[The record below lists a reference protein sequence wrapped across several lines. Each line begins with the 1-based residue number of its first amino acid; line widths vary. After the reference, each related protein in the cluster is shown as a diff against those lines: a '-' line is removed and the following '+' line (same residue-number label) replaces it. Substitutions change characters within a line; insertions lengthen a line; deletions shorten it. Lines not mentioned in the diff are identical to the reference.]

1 MKRTF
6 YFLLT
11 ALVILTSCSTPKLA
25 IPEQFSS
32 VSEKMHIK
40 GLNGWMINQ
49 KLTFGTYKTS
59 KVKRG
64 WNTKTTRQDKNS
76 DITSEERIMKLFNV
90 TNTNTTSNQKQKYQ
104 YSIEDGKQVAEVFC
118 SERMTSEELQVFTNN
133 RWLGDFSQTKNYQY
147 SFTAAILPMSVKEEP
162 WQLVVYNN
170 YDKKKDTARKWFDL
184 PYVEEE
190 GMATNG
196 KDTIQIKPLRVKNIT
211 SKDGKERQFPVKI
224 LGGYELRLDDGVIGV
239 IDSMGHALWIYK
251 ELDEPTK
258 LIVASICSALMLR
271 KIQDVNG

>member
-6 YFLLT
+6 YFLL
-11 ALVILTSCSTPKLA
+11 ASLVILASCSTPKLA

-76 DITSEERIMKLFNV
+76 DVTSEERIMKLFNV

-118 SERMTSEELQVFTNN
+118 SERMSSEELQVFTNN

-147 SFTAAILPMSVKEEP
+147 SFTAAILPMSIKEEP

-170 YDKKKDTARKWFDL
+170 YDKKKDTAKKWFDL

-190 GMATNG
+190 GVATNG

-251 ELDEPTK
+251 DLDEPTK

>member
-1 MKRTF
+1 MKKIF
-6 YFLLT
+6 YFLL
-11 ALVILTSCSTPKLA
+11 AAVLLITSCSTPKLA

-32 VSEKMHIK
+32 VAQKMSIK

-64 WNTKTTRQDKNS
+64 WNTTTSRQEQSS
-76 DITSEERIMKLFNV
+76 DVTTEERIAKLFNV
-90 TNTNTTSNQKQKYQ
+90 KSTNTNSNQKQKYQ
-104 YSIEDGKQVAEVFC
+104 YSIEDGNQVAEVFC
-118 SERMTSEELQVFTNN
+118 SERMSAEELQVFTNN

-147 SFTAAILPMSVKEEP
+147 SFTAAILPMKINEEP

-170 YDKKKDTARKWFDL
+170 YDKRKDTARKFFDL

-190 GMATNG
+190 GFATNG
-196 KDTIQIKPLRVKNIT
+196 KDTIQVKPLRVKNIT

-224 LGGYELRLDDGVIGV
+224 LGGYELRIDGGVIGV
-239 IDSMGHALWIYK
+239 IDTMGHALWIYK
-251 ELDEPTK
+251 DLDEPTK

>member
-6 YFLLT
+6 YFLL
-11 ALVILTSCSTPKLA
+11 ASLVMLASCSTPKLA

-76 DITSEERIMKLFNV
+76 DVTSEERIMKLFNV

-147 SFTAAILPMSVKEEP
+147 SFTAAILPMSIKEEP

-170 YDKKKDTARKWFDL
+170 YDKKKDTAKKWFDL

-190 GMATNG
+190 GLATNG

>member
-1 MKRTF
+1 MKYI
-6 YFLLT
+6 YFPLLA
-11 ALVILTSCSTPKLA
+11 ALLIITSCSTPKLA
-25 IPEQFSS
+25 VPEQFTS
-32 VSEKMHIK
+32 VAEKMHIK

-49 KLTFGTYKTS
+49 KLTFGIYQTS

-64 WNTKTTRQDKNS
+64 WNTTTTRQHKNS
-76 DITSEERIMKLFNV
+76 NVTSDERIMKLFNV
-90 TNTNTTSNQKQKYQ
+90 QNTNTTSNQKQKYQ
-104 YSIEDGKQVAEVFC
+104 YSIEDGNQVAEVFC
-118 SERMTSEELQVFTNN
+118 SERMSAEELKVFTNN

-147 SFTAAILPMSVKEEP
+147 SFTAAIAPLKINEEP

-170 YDKKKDTARKWFDL
+170 YDRTKDTAKRFFDL

-190 GMATNG
+190 GFATNG
-196 KDTIQIKPLRVKNIT
+196 KDTITVKPVRIKNVT

-239 IDSMGHALWIYK
+239 IDTMGHALWIYK
-251 ELDEPTK
+251 ELDKPTK

>member
-1 MKRTF
+1 MKRAF

-32 VSEKMHIK
+32 VSERMHIK

>member
-1 MKRTF
+1 MKKTF
-6 YFLLT
+6 YILL
-11 ALVILTSCSTPKLA
+11 ASLVLLASCSTPKLA

-49 KLTFGTYKTS
+49 KLTFGAYKTS

-76 DITSEERIMKLFNV
+76 DVTSEDRIMKLFNV
-90 TNTNTTSNQKQKYQ
+90 NNMNTTSNQKQKYQ
-104 YSIEDGKQVAEVFC
+104 FSIEDGKQVAEVFC
-118 SERMTSEELQVFTNN
+118 SERMTTEELQVFTNN

-147 SFTAAILPMSVKEEP
+147 SFTAAILPMSVKEDP
-162 WQLVVYNN
+162 WQLVVYNS
-170 YDKKKDTARKWFDL
+170 YDRKKDTAKRFFDL

-196 KDTIQIKPLRVKNIT
+196 KDTIQIKPVRIKNIT

-224 LGGYELRLDDGVIGV
+224 LGGYELRIDDGVIGV
-239 IDSMGHALWIYK
+239 IDTMGHALWIYK

-271 KIQDVNG
+271 SIQDVKG

>member
-1 MKRTF
+1 MKKTC
-6 YFLLT
+6 YFVMVAVVL
-11 ALVILTSCSTPKLA
+11 ITSCSTPKLA
-25 IPEQFSS
+25 IPEQFST
-32 VSEKMHIK
+32 VADKMHIK

-49 KLTFGTYKTS
+49 KLSFGSYTTS

-64 WNTKTTRQDKNS
+64 WNTTTSRENRSS
-76 DITSEERIMKLFNV
+76 DVTSEERIAKLFNV
-90 TNTNTTSNQKQKYQ
+90 KSTNTNSNQKQKYQ
-104 YSIEDGKQVAEVFC
+104 YSIEDGNQVAEVFC
-118 SERMTSEELQVFTNN
+118 SERMSTEELQVFTNN

-147 SFTAAILPMSVKEEP
+147 SFTAAILPMKANEEP
-162 WQLVVYNN
+162 WQLVVFNN
-170 YDKKKDTARKWFDL
+170 YDKRKDTAKHIFDM

-190 GMATNG
+190 GFATNG
-196 KDTIQIKPLRVKNIT
+196 KDTIQVKPLRVKNIT
-211 SKDGKERQFPVKI
+211 SKDGKQRQFPVKI

-239 IDSMGHALWIYK
+239 IDTMGHALWVYK